1 MAVRHF
7 DLSEPQPARLSA
19 LTSAPRSRRDARR
32 LRQRWMIA
40 GVAAVGA
47 PFVATVIVLGV
58 TH

>member
-7 DLSEPQPARLSA
+7 DLSEPTSARLSA
-19 LTSAPRSRRDARR
+19 LTSAPRSRRDVRR
-32 LRQRWMIA
+32 ARQRWMVA
-40 GVAAVGA
+40 GVVAVGA

>member
-7 DLSEPQPARLSA
+7 DLSEPHAARLSA

-40 GVAAVGA
+40 GTLAVGA